1 MLLTRYHITI
11 TIIGMIIYICNTY
24 NILYITVTIVVIII
38 KTGVWFVFRHTP
50 RGCMWR
56 TRLTC

>member
-24 NILYITVTIVVIII
+24 NILYITVTIVVII